1 MQIKFPCYAVKDTN
15 KEEKVE
21 ARVADLLNKA
31 RTNWP
36 QCDFKKPT
44 IEFGLRGR
52 VAGWAYYLR
61 NKIRL
66 NDELFAQNEDVFIT
80 QTVGHEVAH
89 IVARQ
94 LHSGNLS
101 RPHGIEWQRVMA
113 VFGLPANR
121 CHDYETAPAR
131 VHKKYECVC
140 SKCDKI
146 FLFSASR
153 FGKLQRGVNYWHRI
167 CQGVII
173 KKHNKKET
181 YCSRP

>member
-1 MQIKFPCYAVKDTN
+1 MT

-36 QCDFKKPT
+36 QCNFKTPT

-52 VAGWAYYLR
+52 VAGWAYCFR

-66 NDELFAQNEDVFIT
+66 NDELLARNEDVFIT

-89 IVARQ
+89 LVARQ
-94 LHSGNLS
+94 VHGELS
-101 RPHGIEWQRVMA
+101 RSHGVEWQRVMA

-121 CHDYETAPAR
+121 LHNYETAPAR
-131 VHKKYECVC
+131 VHKKHECVC
-140 SKCDKI
+140 SKCGKI
-146 FLFSASR
+146 FLFSVRR
-153 FGKLQRGVNYWHRI
+153 FGKLQRGVKYWHRI
-167 CQGVII
+167 CKGVII
-173 KKHNKKET
+173 KKT
-181 YCSRP
+181 